1 MNFFQKEKVNGLK
14 LHMKSLLDQQIDF
27 YEKVN
32 LLFFSSNR
40 KFSFCI
46 LDYIRIT

>member
-14 LHMKSLLDQQIDF
+14 LYMKSLLDQQIDF

-32 LLFFSSNR
+32 LLFFLPIEN
-40 KFSFCI
+40 FLFAF
-46 LDYIRIT
+46 